1 MRVLVADA
9 HPVVRAGLRAILARE
24 CHISALGEA
33 QNCAELRLLV
43 AQKPWD
49 VVTFDL
55 SLPGCHGLDVVKEIK
70 GERPRLPILIIGVH
84 SEEEF
89 AVRALR
95 AGANSSSE

>member
-49 VVTFDL
+49 VVTLDL
-55 SLPGCHGLDVVKEIK
+55 SLPASHRLDVAKEDK
-70 GERPRLPILIIGVH
+70 GERPSMPSPIPRVH

-95 AGANSSSE
+95 SRAAGY